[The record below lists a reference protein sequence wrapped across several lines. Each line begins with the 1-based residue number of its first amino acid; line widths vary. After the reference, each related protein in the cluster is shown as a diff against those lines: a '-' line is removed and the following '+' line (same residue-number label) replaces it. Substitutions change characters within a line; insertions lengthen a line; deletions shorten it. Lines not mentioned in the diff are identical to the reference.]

1 MKTTGYR
8 EDLKGW
14 QMDNGQI
21 LSMPPEAKEDDVIT
35 EGERLAALQVVVI
48 EPIAEP
54 TPDEKLDAAITEYI
68 AATGMAVEDVATV
81 VLERVPLER
90 KAVYLS
96 ERVDAVAIE
105 FNAEAEPIDTGGVV
119 EKPIDIVK
127 VAP

>member
-8 EDLKGW
+8 EDLRGW

-21 LSMPPEAKEDDVIT
+21 LSMPPEAKEDEVIA
-35 EGERLAALQVVVI
+35 EGERLAALQAVVI
-48 EPIAEP
+48 EPVAEP
-54 TPDEKLDAAITEYI
+54 SPGEKLDAAIEEYI

-81 VLERVPLER
+81 VLERMPLER

-96 ERVDAVAIE
+96 ERVDAVA
-105 FNAEAEPIDTGGVV
+105 AEIDAKAELIDTGGDV

-127 VAP
+127 VG